1 MFRNS
6 FSSTRRTLFAA
17 VVALTSVAASVG
29 VASAESYETS
39 TIKPGSVEEQ
49 LHASSGRQ
57 TDLQIARNR
66 PTQREVAARV
76 RDERS
81 AWSYEQWDAYARS
94 MRGQ

>member
-6 FSSTRRTLFAA
+6 LSSTRRQLFAA
-17 VVALTSVAASVG
+17 VIALTSIAASAG
-29 VASAESYETS
+29 AASAQSYETS
-39 TIKPGSVEEQ
+39 AIKPGSVEEQ
-49 LHASSGRQ
+49 VHSSSGRQ

-81 AWSYEQWDAYARS
+81 NWSYEQWDAYARS
-94 MRGQ
+94 MRGM